1 MNLRHFFDK
10 SQALRGEAQELIN
23 ALSIFKNN
31 LVDTSQ
37 VLRNDVQSLGNKSL
51 LIRNE
56 IDKLKNEAETHKK
69 NKVAHQVNLTAK
81 IRIYY
86 FKNINE
92 ITVIMNELHDEPHFL
107 N

>member
-10 SQALRGEAQELIN
+10 SKVLRGEAQELIN